1 MPRRKT
7 RNVTNIKGTGQVE
20 YTLVWRVLE
29 CGRPGCD
36 HLFKVSED
44 AADFNKAGVRCPKCK
59 YRNQP
64 ELIQRGARWKYCR
77 VCEWLQPLENFHRH
91 KPNRGSFRSGHQLE
105 CKVCKNTLINPFLN
119 PKRTRDQHR
128 ESAERRRL
136 YELLAGEQKL
146 NSRVIFHRFRGRC
159 FKCGKQLR
167 FSEKGGLQYRL
178 DHTLPAKFL
187 WPLIQGPTVLCEVCN
202 NAKHEKWPS
211 EFYNE
216 SQRRGLSVLTGI
228 PYELLSGRPR
238 LSPEAVQKL
247 RANIDEFLKRW
258 IKYPNEIKK
267 IRKLALEMEGIDIF
281 EGAQVVP
288 NFLL

>member
-7 RNVTNIKGTGQVE
+7 RNVTNIKGTGQAD
-20 YTLVWRVLE
+20 YTVIWRVLE

-36 HLFKVSED
+36 RLFKVSED
-44 AADFNKAGVRCPKCK
+44 AAVFNKAGLKCPKCK
-59 YRNQP
+59 YRNKP
-64 ELIQRGARWKYCR
+64 ELIQRGSRWKYCR

-91 KPNRGSFRSGHQLE
+91 KPNRGSFRSGRQLE

-119 PKRTRDQHR
+119 PRRTRDQHR

-136 YELLAGEQKL
+136 YELLAGEQKI
-146 NSRVIFHRFRGRC
+146 NSRVIFQRFRGKC
-159 FKCGKQLR
+159 FYCGKQLHY
-167 FSEKGGLQYRL
+167 SEEGKLKYRL
-178 DHTLPAKFL
+178 DHTLPAKLL
-187 WPLIQGPTVLCEVCN
+187 WPLTKGPTVLCEDCN

-216 SQRRGLSVLTGI
+216 RERRELSVLTGI
-228 PYELLSGRPR
+228 PYELLSGRPK
-238 LSPEAVQKL
+238 LNPEAVQKL

-258 IKYPNEIKK
+258 IRYPNEIKR
-267 IRKLALEMEGIDIF
+267 IRKLVLEMESIDIF